1 LKKRVAIFALYDI
14 ILLVYIIRSKRME
27 VLNQIFDGLTSLS
40 SQLPAIDVEAIFIIA
55 VASIALVGIIAGL
68 TFLSSS
74 ACKMKRA
81 CMAINKYLAKVTEI
95 NDDNAEDF
103 TATCFGK
110 KAPTAL
116 RDSWVEYLGVRFG
129 YPSEIISE
137 SAVFD
142 REVKKVTNIRANI
155 FIAIALIIT
164 GLLAFW
170 SMGSYPTRTMGVIL
184 GIGLILSAVIYLV
197 LAVVAR
203 KEFSKARDAFY
214 EMQDEIDA
222 KVDFHVQKS
231 FSTDASPLQ
240 EMTSLI
246 DEIIARNTS
255 KVVEMPTEED
265 APVEETPVEDTPVE
279 ETPVEEAT
287 AEVEE
292 PQQLQEEPQLEIV
305 EEVSEEEQVP
315 LPTATMT
322 INEPTDDQVGDWIA
336 GQDEFTEDS
345 NLESFEEV
353 NIEDDIVM
361 FGRKKREKEAA
372 QAPVQEEKI
381 FLESEIM
388 EEEPEL
394 EEAPAPAP
402 APEPTPEPAPAPAPA
417 PAPEPAPAPAYSNQ
431 EIVEEYEDLD
441 EGDED
446 IKAPR
451 LSKLPHL
458 MDYALTLNMSRGNK
472 IKMAQLMFQAFAVF
486 KNSPENKPI
495 VINCLAKIMK
505 SLMEDRK

>member
-1 LKKRVAIFALYDI
+1 
-14 ILLVYIIRSKRME
+14 ME
-27 VLNQIFDGLTSLS
+27 VLQQIFDGLSSLATK
-40 SQLPAIDVEAIFIIA
+40 LPAIDVKAIFIIA
-55 VASIALVGIIAGL
+55 VGAIALVGIIAGL

-81 CMAINKYLAKVTEI
+81 CQAIIKYLAKVDEV

-103 TATCFGK
+103 TSTCFGK
-110 KAPTAL
+110 KVPTAL

-137 SAVFD
+137 SRVFD
-142 REVKKVTNIRANI
+142 KEVKKVTNVRANI
-155 FIAIALIIT
+155 FIAIALIVT
-164 GLLAFW
+164 GVLAFW
-170 SMGSYPTRTMGVIL
+170 SLGTETFQTMGTIL
-184 GIGLILSAVIYLV
+184 GIGLILAAVIYLI
-197 LAVVAR
+197 LAIVAR
-203 KEFSKARDAFY
+203 KEFAKAREAFY

-231 FSTDASPLQ
+231 FSTDASPLA

-255 KVVEMPTEED
+255 KVVEMPTEE
-265 APVEETPVEDTPVE
+265 APEEPEEAPTEEAPEEVTAEEEPVEAPQEEVAEEPAPAPQEEVAEEPVEELSE
-279 ETPVEEAT
+279 
-287 AEVEE
+287 EVEE
-292 PQQLQEEPQLEIV
+292 EI
-305 EEVSEEEQVP
+305 EA
-315 LPTATMT
+315 PTATMT
-322 INEPTDDQVGDWIA
+322 VNEPSEEGVGDWVA
-336 GQDEFTEDS
+336 GQDEFTEDQ

-361 FGRKKREKEAA
+361 FGKKRREREAA

-381 FLESEIM
+381 YLESEIM
-388 EEEPEL
+388 EDDEPEL
-394 EEAPAPAP
+394 EVAPAPAP
-402 APEPTPEPAPAPAPA
+402 APVEAPAPAPA
-417 PAPEPAPAPAYSNQ
+417 PAPVVAPATNQ

-446 IKAPR
+446 VKAPR

-458 MDYALTLNMSRGNK
+458 VDYALTLNMSRGNK
-472 IKMAQLMFQAFAVF
+472 IKMAQLMFQAYAVF
-486 KNSPENKPI
+486 KNSPENKPL
-495 VINCLAKIMK
+495 VINCLAKVMK

>member
-1 LKKRVAIFALYDI
+1 
-14 ILLVYIIRSKRME
+14 ME
-27 VLNQIFDGLTSLS
+27 VLQQIFDGLSSLATK
-40 SQLPAIDVEAIFIIA
+40 LPAIDVKAIFIIA
-55 VASIALVGIIAGL
+55 VGAIALVGIIAGL

-81 CMAINKYLAKVTEI
+81 CQAIIKYLAKVDEV

-103 TATCFGK
+103 TSTCFGK
-110 KAPTAL
+110 KVPTAL

-137 SAVFD
+137 SRVFD
-142 REVKKVTNIRANI
+142 KEVKKVTNVRANI
-155 FIAIALIIT
+155 FIAIALIVT
-164 GLLAFW
+164 GVLAFW
-170 SMGSYPTRTMGVIL
+170 SLGTETFQTMGTIL
-184 GIGLILSAVIYLV
+184 GIGLILAAVIYLI
-197 LAVVAR
+197 LAIVAR
-203 KEFSKARDAFY
+203 KEFAKAREAFY

-231 FSTDASPLQ
+231 FSTDASPLA

-255 KVVEMPTEED
+255 KVVEMPTEEAVEEPEAEEAPEEVTAEEEPAEAPQEEVAEEPAPAPQD
-265 APVEETPVEDTPVE
+265 EVTEEPVEELSE
-279 ETPVEEAT
+279 
-287 AEVEE
+287 EVEE
-292 PQQLQEEPQLEIV
+292 EV
-305 EEVSEEEQVP
+305 EA
-315 LPTATMT
+315 PTATMT
-322 INEPTDDQVGDWIA
+322 VNEPSEEGVGDWVA
-336 GQDEFTEDS
+336 GQDEFTEDQ

-361 FGRKKREKEAA
+361 FGKKRREREAAA

-381 FLESEIM
+381 YLESEII
-388 EEEPEL
+388 EDDEPEL
-394 EEAPAPAP
+394 EVAPAPAPAPVEAPAPAP
-402 APEPTPEPAPAPAPA
+402 APVVAPAT
-417 PAPEPAPAPAYSNQ
+417 NQ

-446 IKAPR
+446 VKAPR

-458 MDYALTLNMSRGNK
+458 VDYALTLNMSRGNK
-472 IKMAQLMFQAFAVF
+472 IKMAQLMFQAYAVF
-486 KNSPENKPI
+486 KNSPENKPL
-495 VINCLAKIMK
+495 VINCLAKVMK

>member
-1 LKKRVAIFALYDI
+1 
-14 ILLVYIIRSKRME
+14 ME
-27 VLNQIFDGLTSLS
+27 VLQQIFDGLSSLATK
-40 SQLPAIDVEAIFIIA
+40 LPAIDVKAIFIIA
-55 VASIALVGIIAGL
+55 VGAIALVGIIAGL

-81 CMAINKYLAKVTEI
+81 CQAIIKYLAKVDEV

-103 TATCFGK
+103 TSTCFGK
-110 KAPTAL
+110 KVPTAL

-137 SAVFD
+137 SRVFD
-142 REVKKVTNIRANI
+142 KEVKKVTNIRANI
-155 FIAIALIIT
+155 FIAIALIVT
-164 GLLAFW
+164 GVLAFW
-170 SMGSYPTRTMGVIL
+170 SLGTETFQTMGTIL
-184 GIGLILSAVIYLV
+184 GIGLILAAVIYLI
-197 LAVVAR
+197 LAIVAR
-203 KEFSKARDAFY
+203 KEFAKAREAFY

-231 FSTDASPLQ
+231 FSTDASPLA

-255 KVVEMPTEED
+255 KVVEMPTEE
-265 APVEETPVEDTPVE
+265 APEEPEEAPQEEAPEEVTAEEEPQEAPQEEVAEEPVEELSE
-279 ETPVEEAT
+279 
-287 AEVEE
+287 EVEE
-292 PQQLQEEPQLEIV
+292 VAQA
-305 EEVSEEEQVP
+305 
-315 LPTATMT
+315 PTATMT
-322 INEPTDDQVGDWIA
+322 INEPSEEGVGDWVA
-336 GQDEFTEDS
+336 GQDEFTEDQ

-361 FGRKKREKEAA
+361 FGKKRREREAAA

-381 FLESEIM
+381 YLESEIM
-388 EEEPEL
+388 EDDEPEV
-394 EEAPAPAP
+394 APAPAP
-402 APEPTPEPAPAPAPA
+402 APVEAPAPAPA
-417 PAPEPAPAPAYSNQ
+417 PAPVVAPATNQ

-446 IKAPR
+446 VKAPR

-458 MDYALTLNMSRGNK
+458 VDYALTLNMSRGNK
-472 IKMAQLMFQAFAVF
+472 IKMAQLMFQAYAVF
-486 KNSPENKPI
+486 KNSPENKPL
-495 VINCLAKIMK
+495 VINCLAKVMK

>member
-1 LKKRVAIFALYDI
+1 
-14 ILLVYIIRSKRME
+14 ME
-27 VLNQIFDGLTSLS
+27 VLQQIFDGLSSLATK
-40 SQLPAIDVEAIFIIA
+40 LPAIDVKAIFIIA
-55 VASIALVGIIAGL
+55 VGAIALVGIIAGL

-81 CMAINKYLAKVTEI
+81 CQAIIKYLAKVDEV

-103 TATCFGK
+103 TSTCFGK
-110 KAPTAL
+110 KVPTAL

-137 SAVFD
+137 SRVFD
-142 REVKKVTNIRANI
+142 KEVKKVTNIRANI
-155 FIAIALIIT
+155 FIAIALIVT
-164 GLLAFW
+164 GVLAFW
-170 SMGSYPTRTMGVIL
+170 SLGTETFQTMGTIL
-184 GIGLILSAVIYLV
+184 GIGLILAAVIYLI
-197 LAVVAR
+197 LAIVAR
-203 KEFSKARDAFY
+203 KEFSKAREAFY

-231 FSTDASPLQ
+231 FSTDASPLV

-255 KVVEMPTEED
+255 KVVEMPTEE
-265 APVEETPVEDTPVE
+265 AVEEPEVQEEAPEEVTAEEEPVEAPQEEVAEEPAEAPQEEVAEEPAESPQEEVTEEPVEELSE
-279 ETPVEEAT
+279 
-287 AEVEE
+287 EVEE
-292 PQQLQEEPQLEIV
+292 EAPA
-305 EEVSEEEQVP
+305 
-315 LPTATMT
+315 PTATMT
-322 INEPTDDQVGDWIA
+322 VNEPSEEGVGDWVA
-336 GQDEFTEDS
+336 GQEEFTEDQ

-361 FGRKKREKEAA
+361 FGKKKREREAAA

-381 FLESEIM
+381 YLDSEII
-388 EEEPEL
+388 EDDEPEL
-394 EEAPAPAP
+394 EVAPAPAPAPAEAPAPALVEAPAEAPAPAP
-402 APEPTPEPAPAPAPA
+402 APVVAPAT
-417 PAPEPAPAPAYSNQ
+417 NQ

-446 IKAPR
+446 VKAPR

-458 MDYALTLNMSRGNK
+458 VDYALTLNMSRGNK
-472 IKMAQLMFQAFAVF
+472 IKMAQLMFQAYAVF

>member
-1 LKKRVAIFALYDI
+1 MALGI
-14 ILLVYIIRSKRME
+14 
-27 VLNQIFDGLTSLS
+27 
-40 SQLPAIDVEAIFIIA
+40 
-55 VASIALVGIIAGL
+55 LVGEGKVKLDDRIGDYFPEYCSEKTHEWIRNITVREAL
-68 TFLSSS
+68 MMSTANAKQHYNMRSPNFVSHMFDLEPEKLSGVMFDYS
-74 ACKMKRA
+74 
-81 CMAINKYLAKVTEI
+81 T
-95 NDDNAEDF
+95 NA
-103 TATCFGK
+103 
-110 KAPTAL
+110 
-116 RDSWVEYLGVRFG
+116 
-129 YPSEIISE
+129 
-137 SAVFD
+137 
-142 REVKKVTNIRANI
+142 TNIVTAIVEKLTGMPLLEFLKERA
-155 FIAIALIIT
+155 
-164 GLLAFW
+164 LLE
-170 SMGSYPTRTMGVIL
+170 
-184 GIGLILSAVIYLV
+184 IGFSA
-197 LAVVAR
+197 
-203 KEFSKARDAFY
+203 D
-214 EMQDEIDA
+214 
-222 KVDFHVQKS
+222 
-231 FSTDASPLQ
+231 
-240 EMTSLI
+240 
-246 DEIIARNTS
+246 S
-255 KVVEMPTEED
+255 KVVEMPTEE
-265 APVEETPVEDTPVE
+265 AASEPEEEAPQEEAPEEVTAEEEPAPAPQEEVAEEPVEELSE
-279 ETPVEEAT
+279 
-287 AEVEE
+287 EVEE
-292 PQQLQEEPQLEIV
+292 EV
-305 EEVSEEEQVP
+305 EA
-315 LPTATMT
+315 PTATMT
-322 INEPTDDQVGDWIA
+322 VNEPSEEGVGDWVA
-336 GQDEFTEDS
+336 GQDEFTEDQ

-402 APEPTPEPAPAPAPA
+402 EPTPEPAPAPA

>member
-1 LKKRVAIFALYDI
+1 
-14 ILLVYIIRSKRME
+14 ME
-27 VLNQIFDGLTSLS
+27 VLQQIFDGLSSLATK
-40 SQLPAIDVEAIFIIA
+40 LPAIDVKAIFIIA
-55 VASIALVGIIAGL
+55 VGAIALVGIIAGL

-81 CMAINKYLAKVTEI
+81 CQAIIKYLAKVDEV

-103 TATCFGK
+103 TSTCFGK
-110 KAPTAL
+110 KVPTAL

-137 SAVFD
+137 NRVFD
-142 REVKKVTNIRANI
+142 KEVKKVTNVRANI
-155 FIAIALIIT
+155 FIAIALIVT
-164 GLLAFW
+164 GVLAFW
-170 SMGSYPTRTMGVIL
+170 SLGTETFQTMGTIL
-184 GIGLILSAVIYLV
+184 GIGLILAAVIYLI
-197 LAVVAR
+197 LAIVAR
-203 KEFSKARDAFY
+203 KEFAKAREAFY

-231 FSTDASPLQ
+231 FSTDASPLA

-255 KVVEMPTEED
+255 KVVEMPTEE
-265 APVEETPVEDTPVE
+265 AVEEPEEAPQEETPEEVTAEEEPAPAPREEVAEEEPVEELSE
-279 ETPVEEAT
+279 
-287 AEVEE
+287 EVEE
-292 PQQLQEEPQLEIV
+292 EI
-305 EEVSEEEQVP
+305 EA
-315 LPTATMT
+315 PTATMT
-322 INEPTDDQVGDWIA
+322 VNEPSEEGVGDWVA
-336 GQDEFTEDS
+336 GQDKFTEDQ

-361 FGRKKREKEAA
+361 FGKKRREREATA

-381 FLESEIM
+381 YLESEII
-388 EEEPEL
+388 EDDEPEL
-394 EEAPAPAP
+394 EVAPAPAPALVEAPAPAP
-402 APEPTPEPAPAPAPA
+402 VEAPTPAPAPAPVVA
-417 PAPEPAPAPAYSNQ
+417 PATNQ

-446 IKAPR
+446 VKAPR

-458 MDYALTLNMSRGNK
+458 VDYALTLNMSRGNK
-472 IKMAQLMFQAFAVF
+472 IKMAQLMFQAYAVF
-486 KNSPENKPI
+486 KNSPENKPL
-495 VINCLAKIMK
+495 VINCLAKVMK

>member
-1 LKKRVAIFALYDI
+1 
-14 ILLVYIIRSKRME
+14 ME

-40 SQLPAIDVEAIFIIA
+40 SQLPTIDVEAIFIIA
-55 VASIALVGIIAGL
+55 VASIAVVGIIAGL

-81 CMAINKYLAKVTEI
+81 CTAIIKYLAKVTEV

-142 REVKKVTNIRANI
+142 KEVKKVTNVRANV
-155 FIAIALIIT
+155 FIAIALIVT

-197 LAVVAR
+197 LAIVAR
-203 KEFSKARDAFY
+203 KEFQKAREAFY

-255 KVVEMPTEED
+255 KVVEMPTEEEEVP
-265 APVEETPVEDTPVE
+265 AVEETPDETPADETPVE
-279 ETPVEEAT
+279 EPAPEAT

-292 PQQLQEEPQLEIV
+292 PVEETVEETVEEEPQ
-305 EEVSEEEQVP
+305 EELAEEEYAEEP
-315 LPTATMT
+315 IPSATMT

-345 NLESFEEV
+345 GIESFEEV

-361 FGRKKREKEAA
+361 FGRKKREKEVA
-372 QAPVQEEKI
+372 QAPVEEKI
-381 FLESEIM
+381 FLESEIV
-388 EEEPEL
+388 EDDEPEIV
-394 EEAPAPAP
+394 EAPAPAP
-402 APEPTPEPAPAPAPA
+402 APVVEPAPAPQ
-417 PAPEPAPAPAYSNQ
+417 PAPAPAYSNQ

-472 IKMAQLMFQAFAVF
+472 IKMAQLMFQAYAVF

>member
-1 LKKRVAIFALYDI
+1 
-14 ILLVYIIRSKRME
+14 ME
-27 VLNQIFDGLTSLS
+27 VLQQIFDGLSSLATK
-40 SQLPAIDVEAIFIIA
+40 LPAIDVKAIFIIA
-55 VASIALVGIIAGL
+55 VGAIALVGIIAGL

-81 CMAINKYLAKVTEI
+81 CQAIIKYLAKVDEV

-103 TATCFGK
+103 TSTCFGK
-110 KAPTAL
+110 KVPTAL

-137 SAVFD
+137 SRVFD
-142 REVKKVTNIRANI
+142 KEVKKVTNIRANI
-155 FIAIALIIT
+155 FIAIALIVT
-164 GLLAFW
+164 GVLAFW
-170 SMGSYPTRTMGVIL
+170 SLGTETFQTMGTIL
-184 GIGLILSAVIYLV
+184 GIGLILAAVIYLI
-197 LAVVAR
+197 LAIVAR
-203 KEFSKARDAFY
+203 KEFSKAREAFY

-231 FSTDASPLQ
+231 FSTDASPLV

-255 KVVEMPTEED
+255 KVVEMPTEE
-265 APVEETPVEDTPVE
+265 AVEEPEAQEEAPEEVTAEEEPVEAPQE
-279 ETPVEEAT
+279 EVAEEPAE
-287 AEVEE
+287 APQEEVAEEPAEEISEEVEE
-292 PQQLQEEPQLEIV
+292 EAPA
-305 EEVSEEEQVP
+305 
-315 LPTATMT
+315 PTATMT
-322 INEPTDDQVGDWIA
+322 VNEPSEEGVGDWVA
-336 GQDEFTEDS
+336 GQEEFTEDQ

-361 FGRKKREKEAA
+361 FGKKKREREAA

-381 FLESEIM
+381 YLDSEII
-388 EEEPEL
+388 EDDEPEL
-394 EEAPAPAP
+394 EVAPAPAP
-402 APEPTPEPAPAPAPA
+402 APVVAPAT
-417 PAPEPAPAPAYSNQ
+417 NQ

-446 IKAPR
+446 VKAPR

-458 MDYALTLNMSRGNK
+458 VDYALTLNMSRGNK
-472 IKMAQLMFQAFAVF
+472 IKMAQLMFQAYAVF
-486 KNSPENKPI
+486 KDSPENKPI
-495 VINCLAKIMK
+495 VINCLAKVMK